1 MLMGGL
7 GGGLLPK
14 PESIHHASAA
24 RMVLIQVSMPRA
36 QKANHSFAL
45 PRFQFVW
52 ISDVGWKP

>member
-1 MLMGGL
+1 
-7 GGGLLPK
+7 
-14 PESIHHASAA
+14 
-24 RMVLIQVSMPRA
+24 MVLIQVSMPRA